1 MSKNY
6 LNRSNAE
13 YDPIGDPLGGDPKFS
28 RIRRFND
35 PVTAIIAGGGSLLG
49 SAISGS
55 AAKSAAQ
62 TQADAATRA
71 AELQQQTAMAG
82 IPILQQ
88 AYGQGQNYV
97 NQGYAQGTQGL
108 NQGYGLGT
116 GALNQY
122 YGQGTQNVSGIQ
134 NTQQNYLSNLL
145 NQQQGTQGNIYA
157 ANVAPLAPYLSA
169 GGAAASQLQDLI
181 PSLSRSFTAQDL
193 NSYLAPNYQ
202 FMLNQGLGATNQ
214 ALNVAGGGSN
224 IVNAAN
230 IFAQNYAG
238 NAYQNAFTN
247 YQTQQNNIY
256 NRLAGIAGLGQ
267 TAAGQNITAGGQY
280 GGNLTSTYGSLIPS
294 TTSLATSTG
303 TNLAGL
309 AQNTGANLANLSGTY
324 GTNLANLAGTYGQQS
339 AGLATGLGANTVGLT
354 TGAAQAGAGGITGA
368 ANAQAAGQIGAGNAV
383 AGGLTNAG
391 NNYLLSQLLA
401 PNRPTSAYGG
411 DVTQLPSYG
420 FGGGAPA

>member
-1 MSKNY
+1 MGVNMSKNY

-13 YDPIGDPLGGDPKFS
+13 YDPIGDPLGGDPRFS

-35 PVTAIIAGGGSLLG
+35 PVTAVIAGGASLLG
-49 SAISGS
+49 SAMSGS

-97 NQGYAQGTQGL
+97 NQGYGQ
-108 NQGYGLGT
+108 GT

-122 YGQGTQNVSGIQ
+122 YGQGTQAVLGQ
-134 NTQQNYLSNLL
+134 EQPQQNYLNNLL

-157 ANVAPLAPYLSA
+157 ANTAPLAPYLSA

-224 IVNAAN
+224 MVNAAN

-238 NAYQNAFTN
+238 NAYQNAFNN

-294 TTSLATSTG
+294 TTSLATATG

-309 AQNTGANLANLSGTY
+309 AQNT